1 MKVYHIDRDYTKTLE
16 QQKKELAK
24 KYNNFQY
31 LFCGSHKIHFIA
43 D

>member
-1 MKVYHIDRDYTKTLE
+1 MIYHIDRNHTKTLA

-24 KYNNFQY
+24 QYKNFYY
-31 LFCGSHKIHFIA
+31 LSADGKKIHFIA